1 MAKSTALLAVGQATE
16 QAAEQAR
23 RLRAVP
29 APRPVLDR
37 EREDQLTGRQR
48 EVLDQLV
55 ALFADGFVE
64 LTMADIA
71 AQAGCSLRTLYDLA
85 PSRDELVLTVIDRNL
100 RHIGRAAVGAMA
112 PDMAPLEAI
121 RAYLRAANLAV
132 ASTTPAFARDQAAT
146 PSTHRLATAHSDYLV
161 AVTRTLLD
169 LAVERGNLADPSGDP
184 IDTAA
189 VARVVAGLGAMFALP
204 EHIEAIDS
212 TPRDAANTM
221 VDVILRGLEST
232 P

>member
-1 MAKSTALLAVGQATE
+1 MATGTVLETTE
-16 QAAEQAR
+16 LAR

-37 EREDQLTGRQR
+37 EREAQLTDRQR
-48 EVLDQLV
+48 EVLDQMV
-55 ALFADGFVE
+55 DLFADGFVE
-64 LTMADIA
+64 LTMAEIA
-71 AQAGCSLRTLYDLA
+71 ARVGCSLRTLYDLA

-100 RHIGRAAVGAMA
+100 RRVGRAAVGALD
-112 PDMAPLEAI
+112 PDMAPLDAI
-121 RAYLRAANLAV
+121 RAYLRAANQAV

-146 PSTHRLATAHSDYLV
+146 PATHRLATAHSDYLV
-161 AVTRTLLD
+161 AVTRTLMD
-169 LAVERGNLADPSGDP
+169 LAVERGELGNRDGTL

-189 VARVVAGLGAMFALP
+189 VAHVVAGLGAMFALP

-212 TPRDAANTM
+212 TPREAANAM
-221 VDVILRGLEST
+221 VDVILRGLEAT

>member
-1 MAKSTALLAVGQATE
+1 MSPTPTTLADSDLG
-16 QAAEQAR
+16 R

-37 EREDQLTGRQR
+37 DREAQLTDRQR
-48 EVLDQLV
+48 EVLDGLGH
-55 ALFADGFVE
+55 LFDNGFAE
-64 LTMADIA
+64 LTMAGIA
-71 AQAGCSLRTLYDLA
+71 AHVGCSLSTLYDLA

-100 RHIGRAAVGAMA
+100 RRIGRQAIGAID
-112 PDMAPLEAI
+112 PDTEPLAAI
-121 RAYLRAANLAV
+121 RAYLVAANLAV
-132 ASTTPAFARDQAAT
+132 AATTPAFARDQAAT
-146 PSTHRLATAHSDYLV
+146 PATHRLATAHSDYLV